1 MFSNPQVVLF
11 CDDVDAAAAFYTR
24 LGFEEVFR
32 TPESGTPKHVDVVLD
47 GMRLGLAGHEA
58 STEDHGFPTNREP
71 DRATVILWCQDAD
84 AGFRALVEAGAT
96 AMSEPHPFLTNLRIA
111 WARDLD
117 GHPIQVV
124 QRVA

>member
-11 CDDVDAAAAFYTR
+11 CDDVEAAASFYRR
-24 LGFEEVFR
+24 LGFEESFR
-32 TPESGTPKHVDVVLD
+32 TPTEGAPTHVDVVLD
-47 GMRLGLAGHEA
+47 GMRLGLAGHDA

-71 DRATVILWCQDAD
+71 DRATVVLWCGDVE
-84 AGFRALVEAGAT
+84 AGFRTLLDAGAT
-96 AMSEPHPFLTNLRIA
+96 PMSEPHPFLEDLRIA

-124 QRVA
+124 QRIG